1 MAALVQRAQKYFH
14 CNVCAE
20 KFHDA
25 DTFLVHMKILNGK
38 LECVG
43 TKPENFGNI
52 FDHKRRCQFCEK
64 KFSTDTNLKRH
75 VDQVH
80 ERKKNH
86 MCKVCHKS
94 FFTSRDLW
102 VHSSAVHDNSKTF
115 KCKSCEKTF
124 SQKGNMKTH
133 YETQHLGIR
142 NFKCNFCGETF
153 TQNQY
158 LQNHLKRNHK
168 DKTKPLVIKIKNVI
182 FETALNHMAL
192 LQHNPNAELHN
203 NFHS

>member
-1 MAALVQRAQKYFH
+1 MGNLNVLVQKL
-14 CNVCAE
+14 
-20 KFHDA
+20 KISP
-25 DTFLVHMKILNGK
+25 KIL
-38 LECVG
+38 
-43 TKPENFGNI
+43 
-52 FDHKRRCQFCEK
+52 
-64 KFSTDTNLKRH
+64 TNLKTHLTTKEDANFVRNNSVQTWH
-75 VDQVH
+75 VYQVH
-80 ERKKNH
+80 EKKKNH

-94 FFTSRDLW
+94 FVTTRDLW
-102 VHSSAVHDNSKTF
+102 VHSSAVHDKSKTF

-168 DKTKPLVIKIKNVI
+168 DKTKPLVIKIKKCNI
-182 FETALNHMAL
+182 
-192 LQHNPNAELHN
+192 
-203 NFHS
+203 

>member
-14 CNVCAE
+14 CNVCSE
-20 KFHDA
+20 KFHDS
-25 DTFLVHMKILNGK
+25 DTFLGHMKILNGK

-43 TKPENFGNI
+43 TKTENLTKDSNKFETT
-52 FDHKRRCQFCEK
+52 FDHKRRCKFCEK
-64 KFSTDTNLKRH
+64 KFSTDTKLKSH

-80 ERKKNH
+80 EKKKDH

-94 FFTSRDLW
+94 FFTTRDLW
-102 VHSSAVHDNSKTF
+102 VHSSAVHDKSKTF

-142 NFKCNFCGETF
+142 NFNCNFCGETF
-153 TQNQY
+153 TQKHV
-158 LQNHLKRNHK
+158 LQDHLKRKHK
-168 DKTKPLVIKIKNVI
+168 D
-182 FETALNHMAL
+182 
-192 LQHNPNAELHN
+192 
-203 NFHS
+203 